1 MTIQYLMMD
10 TETIP
15 SSQAHREGSS
25 RVWLWGMMNLMGQ
38 MEYGLTME
46 NFVKTINKKGGFFRA
61 YFHNAKYDFSYIM
74 TYLLEQK
81 FENISAEMSQYKM
94 ENPEDTE
101 AKSGLPLGKMPN
113 RSFSSVIKDGE
124 IYSITVRFGEYVWV
138 DFRNSLHLYPGSI
151 EELGKG
157 VNVQK
162 LVGDLDYQM
171 ERPIGY
177 HPTKKELMYLYND
190 LDVMRHLFTKE
201 FGVVDGFSKSGKTKF
216 KTLERTPG
224 FTRVSEE
231 YTKMMK
237 WVGEKYPGY
246 AKKYYKKTT
255 AKVYLQMSKYYYGG
269 MVYVKPEVRGK
280 EITIDNGFGH
290 SIDFNS
296 SYGATMAQDPM
307 VKGEPTIEKN
317 PNHEPEGL
325 NQPKDLMKLMWLGTM
340 ENMKFKL
347 KKNHIASLPKK
358 LTSEYDIITE
368 KDLKVGPRLSLTG
381 IDWFHFFENYDLY
394 SGEWT
399 ELVTFEVDKNAP
411 YSEYMKKMYDN
422 KIDAKK
428 KYGSGSAEYMLAKLP
443 VVGAYG
449 KTAQNP
455 MSTTEVLD
463 LNKKGIASPKEMA
476 DGGYK
481 EEGQNYF
488 YIAIFTTALARNRL
502 LTMSSLI
509 GYDHCLYFDTDSI
522 HTDLDVEEINKKL
535 KDSEFHLSEYELGQP
550 KIESTFDEFKYLRE
564 KAYVEK
570 NNTTNDVVV
579 KVSGLGKEA
588 REQIINLEDLSYD
601 REYPVLTLNQFKG
614 GYLLEEGTKTLSK
627 KMSIFSK

>member
-15 SSQAHREGSS
+15 SAQAHREGSS
-25 RVWLWGMMNLMGQ
+25 RVWLWGMMNLTGQ
-38 MEYGLTME
+38 MEYGLTMA
-46 NFVKTINKKGGFFRA
+46 NFVKTLQKKGGFFRG

-74 TYLLEQK
+74 TYLLEEN
-81 FENISAEMSQYKM
+81 FENITAEISAYKM
-94 ENPEDTE
+94 ENPDDDEV
-101 AKSGLPLGKMPN
+101 KSGLPLGKMPIN
-113 RSFSSVIKDGE
+113 SFSTVIKDGE

-157 VNVQK
+157 VHVKK
-162 LVGDLDYQM
+162 LVGDLDYHM

-177 HPTKKELMYLYND
+177 TPTKKELMYLYND

-201 FGVVDGFSKSGKTKF
+201 FGVIEGASKSGKTKF
-216 KTLERTPG
+216 KTLEKTPG

-237 WVGEKYPGY
+237 WVEEKYPGY
-246 AKKYYKKTT
+246 TKKKYPKTP
-255 AKVYLQMSKYYYGG
+255 AKEYLQMSKYYYGG
-269 MVYVKPEVRGK
+269 IVYVKPDIRGK
-280 EITIDNGFGH
+280 EIKIKNGFGH

-296 SYGATMAQDPM
+296 SYAATMAQDPM
-307 VKGEPTIEKN
+307 VKGKPTIEKN
-317 PNHEPEGL
+317 PDHEPEGL
-325 NQPKDLMKLMWLGTM
+325 TGAKDLMKLMWLGTM
-340 ENMKFKL
+340 KNMKFKL

-368 KDLKVGPRLSLTG
+368 KDLKIGPTLALPG
-381 IDWFHFFENYDLY
+381 IDWYHFFQNYDLI
-394 SGEWT
+394 SGTWT
-399 ELVTFEVDKNAP
+399 ELVTFDVDRKAP
-411 YSEYMKKMYDN
+411 YSEYMEKMYNN
-422 KIDAKK
+422 KIKAKK

-463 LNKKGIASPKEMA
+463 LNKKGIASPKAMA
-476 DGGYK
+476 DGDYK
-481 EEGQNYF
+481 KEGQNYF
-488 YIAIFTTALARNRL
+488 YIAIFTTSLARNRL
-502 LTMSSLI
+502 LTMSGLI
-509 GYDHCLYFDTDSI
+509 GYDHSLYFDTDSN
-522 HTDLDVEEINKKL
+522 HTDLDVDQINEKL

-550 KIESTFDEFKYLRE
+550 KIESTSNEVKYLRE
-564 KAYVEK
+564 KAYIEK
-570 NNTTNDVVV
+570 NNITNDVVV

-588 REQIINLEDLSYD
+588 RAQIINLEDLSYD